1 MNKNLFVALIPA
13 RGGSKGLKKKNLYP
27 VNNKPLISWTIESA
41 ISSHYLEQIF
51 VSSDD
56 NSILE
61 IASKEGV
68 NCIERPANL
77 AEDTSSM
84 ESVIMH
90 SIEQIDKQ
98 GIGFKYLILLQPTS
112 PLRDSKDIDS
122 ACKKFI
128 QLKADSLISV
138 TNVESS
144 VLKTLVKDNNGFLRP
159 AFDNKFPSMNRQQL
173 PLAYKPNGAIYIINK
188 KLFLNNPTLFQKN
201 TAMYEMR
208 ENKSIDVDSINDIH
222 TIEKLNLI

>member
-112 PLRDSKDIDS
+112 PLRDSKDIDL

-128 QLKADSLISV
+128 QLKANSLISV

-144 VLKTLVKDNNGFLRP
+144 VLKTLVKDDNGFLKP

-173 PLAYKPNGAIYIINK
+173 PLAYRPNGAIYIINK
-188 KLFLNNPTLFQKN
+188 KLFLNNPTLFQKD
-201 TAMYEMR
+201 TAMYEMK

>member
-41 ISSHYLEQIF
+41 ISSRYLEKIF

-112 PLRDSKDIDS
+112 PLRDSEDIDL

-138 TNVESS
+138 TNVEST
-144 VLKTLVKDNNGFLRP
+144 VLKTLVKDDNGFLRP

-173 PLAYKPNGAIYIINK
+173 PLAYKPNGAIYIINR

-201 TAMYEMR
+201 TAMYEMK

-222 TIEKLNLI
+222 IIEKLNLI

>member
-112 PLRDSKDIDS
+112 PLRDSKDIDL

-128 QLKADSLISV
+128 QLKANSLISV

-144 VLKTLVKDNNGFLRP
+144 VLKTLVKDDNGFLRP

-173 PLAYKPNGAIYIINK
+173 PLAYRPNGAIYIINK
-188 KLFLNNPTLFQKN
+188 KLFLNNPTLFQKD
-201 TAMYEMR
+201 TAMYEMK

>member
-112 PLRDSKDIDS
+112 PLRDSKDIDL

-144 VLKTLVKDNNGFLRP
+144 VLKTLVKDDNDFLRP

>member
-112 PLRDSKDIDS
+112 PLRDSKDIDL
-122 ACKKFI
+122 ACKKFV

-173 PLAYKPNGAIYIINK
+173 PLAYRPNGAIYIINK
-188 KLFLNNPTLFQKN
+188 KLFLNNPTLFQKD
-201 TAMYEMR
+201 TAMYEMK

>member
-27 VNNKPLISWTIESA
+27 VKNKPLISWTIESA
-41 ISSHYLEQIF
+41 ISSHSLEKIY

-77 AEDTSSM
+77 AEDSSSM

-90 SIEQIDKQ
+90 SIEQIDKE
-98 GIGFKYLILLQPTS
+98 GIEFKYLILLQPTS

-122 ACKKFI
+122 ACKKFL

-138 TNVESS
+138 TNIESS
-144 VLKTLVKDNNGFLRP
+144 VLKTLVKNNEGFLRP
-159 AFDNKFPSMNRQQL
+159 ALM
-173 PLAYKPNGAIYIINK
+173 IN
-188 KLFLNNPTLFQKN
+188 FQ
-201 TAMYEMR
+201 A
-208 ENKSIDVDSINDIH
+208 
-222 TIEKLNLI
+222 

>member
-112 PLRDSKDIDS
+112 PLRDSKDIDL
-122 ACKKFI
+122 ACKKFV

-144 VLKTLVKDNNGFLRP
+144 VLKTLVKDDNGYLRP

-188 KLFLNNPTLFQKN
+188 KLFLNNPTLFQKD
-201 TAMYEMR
+201 TAMYEMK

>member
-41 ISSHYLEQIF
+41 ISSRYLEKIF

-61 IASKEGV
+61 IASEEGV

-112 PLRDSKDIDS
+112 PLRDSKDIDL

-138 TNVESS
+138 TNLEST
-144 VLKTLVKDNNGFLRP
+144 VLKTLVKDDNGFLRP

-201 TAMYEMR
+201 TAMYEMK
-208 ENKSIDVDSINDIH
+208 ENKSIDVDSINDIYA
-222 TIEKLNLI
+222 IEKLNLI

>member
-27 VNNKPLISWTIESA
+27 LKNKPLISWTIESA
-41 ISSHYLEQIF
+41 IYSHSLEKIF

-56 NSILE
+56 SSILE

-77 AEDTSSM
+77 AEDSSSM

-98 GIGFKYLILLQPTS
+98 GIGFKYIILLQPTS
-112 PLRDSKDIDS
+112 PLRDSKDIDL

-128 QLKADSLISV
+128 QLNADSLISV
-138 TNVESS
+138 TNVEST
-144 VLKTLVKDNNGFLRP
+144 VLKTLVKDDNGFLRP

-201 TAMYEMR
+201 TAMYEMK
-208 ENKSIDVDSINDIH
+208 ENKSIDVDSINDIYA
-222 TIEKLNLI
+222 IEKLNLI

>member
-41 ISSHYLEQIF
+41 ISSRYLEKIF

-61 IASKEGV
+61 IASEEGV

-112 PLRDSKDIDS
+112 PLRDSKDIDL

-138 TNVESS
+138 TNLEST
-144 VLKTLVKDNNGFLRP
+144 VLKTLVKDDNGFLRP

-201 TAMYEMR
+201 TAMYEMK
-208 ENKSIDVDSINDIH
+208 ENKSIDVDSINDM
-222 TIEKLNLI
+222 

>member
-41 ISSHYLEQIF
+41 ISSRYLEKIF

-56 NSILE
+56 KSILE

-77 AEDTSSM
+77 AADTSSM

-112 PLRDSKDIDS
+112 PLRDSKDIDL

-144 VLKTLVKDNNGFLRP
+144 VLKTLVKDDNDFLRP

-201 TAMYEMR
+201 TAMYEMK

>member
-90 SIEQIDKQ
+90 SIEEIDKQ
-98 GIGFKYLILLQPTS
+98 GIRFKYLILLQPTS

-173 PLAYKPNGAIYIINK
+173 PLAYRPNGAIYIINK

-201 TAMYEMR
+201 TAMYEMK

>member
-27 VNNKPLISWTIESA
+27 LNSKPLISWTIESA
-41 ISSHYLEQIF
+41 ISSHYLEKIF

-56 NSILE
+56 SSILE
-61 IASKEGV
+61 IASNEGV

-112 PLRDSKDIDS
+112 PLRDSKDIDL
-122 ACKKFI
+122 ACKKFV

-144 VLKTLVKDNNGFLRP
+144 VLKTLVKDDSGYLRP

-188 KLFLNNPTLFQKN
+188 KLFLSNPTLFQKN
-201 TAMYEMR
+201 TAMYEMK

-222 TIEKLNLI
+222 AIEKLNLI

>member
-112 PLRDSKDIDS
+112 PLRDSEDIDL

-128 QLKADSLISV
+128 QLKANSLISV

-144 VLKTLVKDNNGFLRP
+144 VLKTLVKDDNGFLRP

-188 KLFLNNPTLFQKN
+188 KLFLNNPTLFQKD
-201 TAMYEMR
+201 TAMYEMK

>member
-1 MNKNLFVALIPA
+1 M
-13 RGGSKGLKKKNLYP
+13 
-27 VNNKPLISWTIESA
+27 
-41 ISSHYLEQIF
+41 
-51 VSSDD
+51 SSDD

-112 PLRDSKDIDS
+112 PLRDSKDIDL

-144 VLKTLVKDNNGFLRP
+144 VLKTLVKDDNGFLRP

>member
-1 MNKNLFVALIPA
+1 M
-13 RGGSKGLKKKNLYP
+13 
-27 VNNKPLISWTIESA
+27 
-41 ISSHYLEQIF
+41 
-51 VSSDD
+51 SSDD

-68 NCIERPANL
+68 NYIERPANL

-98 GIGFKYLILLQPTS
+98 GIEFKYLILLQPTS
-112 PLRDSKDIDS
+112 PLRDSKDIDL

-144 VLKTLVKDNNGFLRP
+144 VLKTLVKDDNGFLRP

-188 KLFLNNPTLFQKN
+188 KLFLNNPTLLQKN
-201 TAMYEMR
+201 TAMYEMK

-222 TIEKLNLI
+222 AIEKLNLI

>member
-27 VNNKPLISWTIESA
+27 LKNKPLISWTIESA
-41 ISSHYLEQIF
+41 IYSHSLEKIF

-56 NSILE
+56 SSILE

-77 AEDTSSM
+77 AEDSSSM
-84 ESVIMH
+84 ESVIIH

-98 GIGFKYLILLQPTS
+98 GIGFKYIILLQPTS
-112 PLRDSKDIDS
+112 PLRDSKDIDL

-128 QLKADSLISV
+128 QLNADSLISV
-138 TNVESS
+138 TNVEST
-144 VLKTLVKDNNGFLRP
+144 VLKTLVKDDNGFLRP

-201 TAMYEMR
+201 TAMYEMK
-208 ENKSIDVDSINDIH
+208 ENKSIDVDSINDIYA
-222 TIEKLNLI
+222 IEKLNLI

>member
-77 AEDTSSM
+77 AKDTSSM

-98 GIGFKYLILLQPTS
+98 GIGFKYIILLQPTS
-112 PLRDSKDIDS
+112 PLRDSKDIDL

-128 QLKADSLISV
+128 QLNADSLISV
-138 TNVESS
+138 TNVEST
-144 VLKTLVKDNNGFLRP
+144 VLKTLVKDDNGFLRP

-173 PLAYKPNGAIYIINK
+173 PLAYKPNGAIYIIDK
-188 KLFLNNPTLFQKN
+188 KLFLDNPTLLQKN
-201 TAMYEMR
+201 TVMYEMK
-208 ENKSIDVDSINDIH
+208 EDKSIDIDSISDIQ

>member
-13 RGGSKGLKKKNLYP
+13 RGGSKGLKKKNLHP
-27 VNNKPLISWTIESA
+27 VNKKPLILWTIESA
-41 ISSHYLEQIF
+41 ISAHSLKKIF

-56 NSILE
+56 NSILK
-61 IASKEGV
+61 IASNEGV
-68 NCIERPANL
+68 NCIIRPTNL
-77 AEDTSSM
+77 AEDSSSM

-98 GIGFKYLILLQPTS
+98 GIKFKYLVLLQPTS
-112 PLRDSKDIDS
+112 PLRDSKDIDL

-138 TNVESS
+138 TNLEST
-144 VLKTLVKDNNGFLRP
+144 VLKTLVKDDNGFLRP

-201 TAMYEMR
+201 TAMYEMK
-208 ENKSIDVDSINDIH
+208 ENKSIDVDSINDIYA
-222 TIEKLNLI
+222 IEKLNLI

>member
-112 PLRDSKDIDS
+112 PLRDSKDIDL

-128 QLKADSLISV
+128 QLKANSLISV

-144 VLKTLVKDNNGFLRP
+144 VLKTLVKDDNGYLRP

-188 KLFLNNPTLFQKN
+188 KLFLNNPTLFQKD
-201 TAMYEMR
+201 TAMYEMK

>member
-112 PLRDSKDIDS
+112 PLRDSKDIDL

-128 QLKADSLISV
+128 QLKANSLISV

-144 VLKTLVKDNNGFLRP
+144 VLKTLVKDDNGFLRP

-173 PLAYKPNGAIYIINK
+173 PLAYRPNGAIYIINK

-201 TAMYEMR
+201 TAMYEMK

>member
-112 PLRDSKDIDS
+112 PLRDSKDIDL

-144 VLKTLVKDNNGFLRP
+144 VLKTLVKDDNGFLRP

>member
-112 PLRDSKDIDS
+112 PLRDSKDIDL

-144 VLKTLVKDNNGFLRP
+144 VLKTLVKDDNGFLRP

-188 KLFLNNPTLFQKN
+188 KLFLNNPTLFQKD
-201 TAMYEMR
+201 TAMYEMK

>member
-13 RGGSKGLKKKNLYP
+13 RGGSKGLKKKNLHP
-27 VNNKPLISWTIESA
+27 VNKKPLILWTIESA
-41 ISSHYLEQIF
+41 ISAHSLKKIF

-56 NSILE
+56 NSILK

-68 NCIERPANL
+68 NCIIRPTNL
-77 AEDTSSM
+77 AEDSSSM
-84 ESVIMH
+84 ESVITH

-98 GIGFKYLILLQPTS
+98 GIKFKYLVLLQPTS
-112 PLRDSKDIDS
+112 PLRDSTDIDE

-144 VLKTLVKDNNGFLRP
+144 VLKTLVSDNDGFLSA
-159 AFDNKFPSMNRQQL
+159 AFDNKFPSMNRQEL
-173 PLAYKPNGAIYIINK
+173 PLAYKPNGAIYIIDK
-188 KLFLNNPTLFQKN
+188 KLFLDSQTFFQNN
-201 TAMYEMR
+201 TAMYEM
-208 ENKSIDVDSINDIH
+208 NADKSIDVDSIEDINI
-222 TIEKLNLI
+222 IEKLNLI

>member
-27 VNNKPLISWTIESA
+27 VKNKPLISWTIESA
-41 ISSHYLEQIF
+41 ISSHSLDKIF

-56 NSILE
+56 DSILE
-61 IASKEGV
+61 IASKKGV

-77 AEDTSSM
+77 AEDSSSM

-90 SIEQIDKQ
+90 SIKEIDKQ
-98 GIGFKYLILLQPTS
+98 CIEFKYLILLQPTS
-112 PLRDSKDIDS
+112 PLRDSEDIDS

-138 TNVESS
+138 SNIESS
-144 VLKTLVKDNNGFLRP
+144 VLKTLVKDDNGFLKP
-159 AFDNKFPSMNRQQL
+159 AFDDKFPSMNRQQL
-173 PLAYKPNGAIYIINK
+173 PLAYKPNGAIYIVNK
-188 KLFLNNPTLFQKN
+188 KLFLDNPTLLQKN
-201 TAMYEMR
+201 TAMYEMK
-208 ENKSIDVDSINDIH
+208 EDKSIDVDSINDIQN
-222 TIEKLNLI
+222 IEKLNLI

>member
-68 NCIERPANL
+68 NCIERPASL

-112 PLRDSKDIDS
+112 PLRDSKDIDL

-128 QLKADSLISV
+128 QLKANSLISV

-144 VLKTLVKDNNGFLRP
+144 VLKTLVKDDNGFLRP

-173 PLAYKPNGAIYIINK
+173 PLAYRPNGAIYIINK
-188 KLFLNNPTLFQKN
+188 KLFLNNPTLFQKD
-201 TAMYEMR
+201 TAMYEMK

>member
-41 ISSHYLEQIF
+41 ISSHSLEKIF

-68 NCIERPANL
+68 TCIERPANL
-77 AEDTSSM
+77 AEDSSSM

-98 GIGFKYLILLQPTS
+98 GVEFKYLILLQPTS
-112 PLRDSKDIDS
+112 PLRDSNDIDL

-138 TNVESS
+138 TNIESS
-144 VLKTLVKDNNGFLRP
+144 VLKTLVTDNDGFLRP
-159 AFDNKFPSMNRQQL
+159 AFDDKFPSMNRQQL
-173 PLAYKPNGAIYIINK
+173 PLAYKPNGAIYIIDK
-188 KLFLNNPTLFQKN
+188 KLFLDNPTLFQKN
-201 TAMYEMR
+201 TVMYEMK
-208 ENKSIDVDSINDIH
+208 EDKSIDVDSVNDIH

>member
-112 PLRDSKDIDS
+112 PLRDSKDIDL

-128 QLKADSLISV
+128 QLKANSLISV
-138 TNVESS
+138 TNVDSS
-144 VLKTLVKDNNGFLRP
+144 VLKTLVKDDNGFLRP

-188 KLFLNNPTLFQKN
+188 KLFLNNPTLFQKD
-201 TAMYEMR
+201 TAMYEMK

>member
-98 GIGFKYLILLQPTS
+98 GIGFKYIILLYYP
-112 PLRDSKDIDS
+112 
-122 ACKKFI
+122 
-128 QLKADSLISV
+128 
-138 TNVESS
+138 
-144 VLKTLVKDNNGFLRP
+144 VKQ
-159 AFDNKFPSMNRQQL
+159 K
-173 PLAYKPNGAIYIINK
+173 IILQHIK
-188 KLFLNNPTLFQKN
+188 
-201 TAMYEMR
+201 
-208 ENKSIDVDSINDIH
+208 
-222 TIEKLNLI
+222 

>member
-1 MNKNLFVALIPA
+1 H
-13 RGGSKGLKKKNLYP
+13 S
-27 VNNKPLISWTIESA
+27 
-41 ISSHYLEQIF
+41 LEKIF

-68 NCIERPANL
+68 TCIERPANL
-77 AEDTSSM
+77 AEDWSSM

-98 GIGFKYLILLQPTS
+98 GVEFKYLILLQPTS
-112 PLRDSKDIDS
+112 PLRDSNDIDL

-138 TNVESS
+138 TNIESS
-144 VLKTLVKDNNGFLRP
+144 VLKTLVTDNDGFLRP
-159 AFDNKFPSMNRQQL
+159 AFDDKFPSMNRQQL
-173 PLAYKPNGAIYIINK
+173 PLAYKPNGAIYIIDK
-188 KLFLNNPTLFQKN
+188 KLFLDNPTLFQKN
-201 TAMYEMR
+201 TVMYEMK
-208 ENKSIDVDSINDIH
+208 EDKSIDVDSVNDIH

>member
-68 NCIERPANL
+68 NCIKRPANL
-77 AEDTSSM
+77 AKDTSSM

-98 GIGFKYLILLQPTS
+98 GIGFKYIILLQPTS
-112 PLRDSKDIDS
+112 PLRDSKDIDL

-128 QLKADSLISV
+128 QLKANSLISV

-144 VLKTLVKDNNGFLRP
+144 VLKTLVKDDNGFLKP

-188 KLFLNNPTLFQKN
+188 IYYWCT
-201 TAMYEMR
+201 
-208 ENKSIDVDSINDIH
+208 
-222 TIEKLNLI
+222 

>member
-112 PLRDSKDIDS
+112 PLRDSKDIDL

-128 QLKADSLISV
+128 QLKANSLISV

-144 VLKTLVKDNNGFLRP
+144 VLKTLVKDDNGFLKP

-188 KLFLNNPTLFQKN
+188 KLFLNNPTLFQKD
-201 TAMYEMR
+201 TAMYEMK

-222 TIEKLNLI
+222 TIEKLNLL